1 MKSRHRLSKNC
12 SINGKYCEI
21 FGPYNF
27 WTSVKSNISD
37 VWNWN
42 FWTFWFGYWIGGP
55 WSPYRPPPHPPTP
68 CSSTYTPV
76 KSILFKYAEYGKV
89 CVFYNNSINYFIFVI
104 LRNIRDTEAVAHRC
118 FVKTVFLEILQNSQ
132 ENTCSR
138 VSYRCFPVNFAKHL
152 FS

>member
-1 MKSRHRLSKNC
+1 MFET
-12 SINGKYCEI
+12 EI
-21 FGPYNF
+21 FEA
-27 WTSVKSNISD
+27 
-37 VWNWN
+37 
-42 FWTFWFGYWIGGP
+42 FGMDIESGDHGLQ
-55 WSPYRPPPHPPTP
+55 PTP
-68 CSSTYTPV
+68 RPSSYIPV
-76 KSILFKYAEYGKV
+76 KSVLFRYAEYGKV

-132 ENTCSR
+132 ENTCPR